1 MTNKTAAL
9 QVERVNVSFGGLR
22 ALNDVYLEIAK
33 NEVVGLI
40 GPNGAGKTTLF
51 NALCGLV
58 TPDSGELHLNGKKH
72 DFPKPFELVDLGIA
86 RTLQGVGLF
95 GDLTVLENVMIGA
108 QHLAQTGLISAAL
121 GRNRKDEDQIR
132 NKARVALERV
142 YAGGIAHRR
151 ADTLAYPDTKRVAI
165 ARALVSEPKILMLDE
180 PAGGLGAQD
189 IEWMNSLIK
198 NLSVDMSVLLIE
210 HHMDVVMSVCSRL
223 YVLNFGEVIASG
235 DAETVRL
242 CAAIQQ
248 LWLLI
253 LGQETTMSLNVS
265 NLTVHHGAI
274 CAVNQVSLAVP
285 TGKLAAVIGANGA
298 GKTTLL
304 RALSGLNHP
313 THGSIMWKG
322 ERIVGMKPEALV
334 RRGISHVSEG
344 KSVIP
349 ELTVRENLELGAI
362 WRRNAKE
369 SKESIDQVVSIFP
382 RLGERLQQRA
392 DTLSGGER
400 QMLAIGRAIM
410 SKPQLLLLDEPSLG
424 LAPLVIEHIFQ
435 TIRDLTTSMN
445 LTVLLV
451 EQNAMGALK
460 IADLGIVL
468 NLGKVV
474 AINHAQAL
482 IDDPAVRAAYLGY

>member
-1 MTNKTAAL
+1 
-9 QVERVNVSFGGLR
+9 
-22 ALNDVYLEIAK
+22 
-33 NEVVGLI
+33 
-40 GPNGAGKTTLF
+40 
-51 NALCGLV
+51 
-58 TPDSGELHLNGKKH
+58 
-72 DFPKPFELVDLGIA
+72 
-86 RTLQGVGLF
+86 
-95 GDLTVLENVMIGA
+95 
-108 QHLAQTGLISAAL
+108 
-121 GRNRKDEDQIR
+121 
-132 NKARVALERV
+132 
-142 YAGGIAHRR
+142 
-151 ADTLAYPDTKRVAI
+151 
-165 ARALVSEPKILMLDE
+165 
-180 PAGGLGAQD
+180 
-189 IEWMNSLIK
+189 
-198 NLSVDMSVLLIE
+198 
-210 HHMDVVMSVCSRL
+210 
-223 YVLNFGEVIASG
+223 
-235 DAETVRL
+235 
-242 CAAIQQ
+242 
-248 LWLLI
+248 
-253 LGQETTMSLNVS
+253 MSLNVS

-274 CAVNQVSLAVP
+274 CAVNQVSIAVP
-285 TGKLAAVIGANGA
+285 TGKLAAIIGANGA

-313 THGSIMWKG
+313 THGSVMWKG
-322 ERIVGMKPEALV
+322 EKIVGLKPEVLV

-362 WRRNAKE
+362 WRRNSKE

-382 RLGERLQQRA
+382 RLGERIQQRA

-424 LAPLVIEHIFQ
+424 LAPLVIEQIFQ

-451 EQNAMGALK
+451 EQNAMGALR

>member
-1 MTNKTAAL
+1 
-9 QVERVNVSFGGLR
+9 
-22 ALNDVYLEIAK
+22 
-33 NEVVGLI
+33 
-40 GPNGAGKTTLF
+40 
-51 NALCGLV
+51 
-58 TPDSGELHLNGKKH
+58 
-72 DFPKPFELVDLGIA
+72 
-86 RTLQGVGLF
+86 
-95 GDLTVLENVMIGA
+95 
-108 QHLAQTGLISAAL
+108 
-121 GRNRKDEDQIR
+121 
-132 NKARVALERV
+132 
-142 YAGGIAHRR
+142 
-151 ADTLAYPDTKRVAI
+151 
-165 ARALVSEPKILMLDE
+165 
-180 PAGGLGAQD
+180 
-189 IEWMNSLIK
+189 
-198 NLSVDMSVLLIE
+198 
-210 HHMDVVMSVCSRL
+210 
-223 YVLNFGEVIASG
+223 
-235 DAETVRL
+235 
-242 CAAIQQ
+242 
-248 LWLLI
+248 
-253 LGQETTMSLNVS
+253 MSLNVS

-322 ERIVGMKPEALV
+322 EKIIGKKPETLV

-362 WRRNAKE
+362 WRRNSKE
-369 SKESIDQVVSIFP
+369 SKESIDQVASIFP

-424 LAPLVIEHIFQ
+424 LAPLVIEQIFQ

>member
-1 MTNKTAAL
+1 
-9 QVERVNVSFGGLR
+9 
-22 ALNDVYLEIAK
+22 
-33 NEVVGLI
+33 
-40 GPNGAGKTTLF
+40 
-51 NALCGLV
+51 
-58 TPDSGELHLNGKKH
+58 
-72 DFPKPFELVDLGIA
+72 
-86 RTLQGVGLF
+86 
-95 GDLTVLENVMIGA
+95 
-108 QHLAQTGLISAAL
+108 
-121 GRNRKDEDQIR
+121 
-132 NKARVALERV
+132 
-142 YAGGIAHRR
+142 
-151 ADTLAYPDTKRVAI
+151 
-165 ARALVSEPKILMLDE
+165 
-180 PAGGLGAQD
+180 
-189 IEWMNSLIK
+189 
-198 NLSVDMSVLLIE
+198 
-210 HHMDVVMSVCSRL
+210 
-223 YVLNFGEVIASG
+223 
-235 DAETVRL
+235 
-242 CAAIQQ
+242 
-248 LWLLI
+248 
-253 LGQETTMSLNVS
+253 MSLNVS

-274 CAVNQVSLAVP
+274 CAVNQVSIAVP
-285 TGKLAAVIGANGA
+285 TGKLAAIIGANGA

-313 THGSIMWKG
+313 TNGSVMWKG
-322 ERIVGMKPEALV
+322 EKIVGLKPEVLV

-369 SKESIDQVVSIFP
+369 SKESIDQVVAIFP
-382 RLGERLQQRA
+382 RLGERIQQRA

-424 LAPLVIEHIFQ
+424 LAPLVVEQIFQ

-451 EQNAMGALK
+451 EQNAMGALR

-468 NLGKVV
+468 NLGRVV